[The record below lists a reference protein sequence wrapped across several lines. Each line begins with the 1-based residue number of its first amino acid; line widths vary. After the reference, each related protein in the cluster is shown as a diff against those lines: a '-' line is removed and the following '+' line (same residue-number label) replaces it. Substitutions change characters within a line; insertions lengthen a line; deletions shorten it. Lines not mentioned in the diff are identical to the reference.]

1 MATGTAGAT
10 FPFELVS
17 PERLLVSGEVR
28 SVVVPG
34 SEGEFEV
41 LPHHAPFLTVLRPG
55 ILRVTG
61 AAGEEQRIFVRSGF
75 ADVNGLGLTVLAEE
89 AVPVEQL
96 KADRMAL
103 SIRDAEEIVAA
114 AKDPVARAEA
124 ERTVASLREIQAS
137 LKLG

>member
-41 LPHHAPFLTVLRPG
+41 LPQHAPFLTVLRPG
-55 ILRVTG
+55 ILTVTG
-61 AAGEEQRIFVRSGF
+61 AAGDEQRIFVRSGF
-75 ADVNGLGLTVLAEE
+75 ADVNGIGLTVLAED

-103 SIRDAEEIVAA
+103 SIRDAEEAVAA
-114 AKDPVARAEA
+114 TKDPVARAEA

>member
-1 MATGTAGAT
+1 MASGTAGAT

-17 PERLLVSGEVR
+17 PERLLVSDEVR

-41 LPHHAPFLTVLRPG
+41 LPHHAPFLAMLRPG

-61 AAGEEQRIFVRSGF
+61 ADGAEQRVFVRSGF
-75 ADVNGLGLTVLAEE
+75 ADVNGISLTVLAEE
-89 AVPVEQL
+89 AVPVDQL
-96 KADRMAL
+96 KADQIAQ
-103 SIRDAEEIVAA
+103 SIRNAEEDVADA
-114 AKDPVARAEA
+114 TDPAKKSEA
-124 ERTVASLREIQAS
+124 ERMLASLREVQDV

>member
-17 PERLLVSGEVR
+17 PERLLVSGDVR

-34 SEGEFEV
+34 TEGEFEV

-55 ILRVTG
+55 ILKVTG
-61 AAGEEQRIFVRSGF
+61 AAGEEQRIFVRAGF
-75 ADVNGLGLTVLAEE
+75 ADVNGVGLTVLAEE

-96 KADRMAL
+96 RAERMAA
-103 SIRDAEEIVAA
+103 SVQAAEEAVAA

-124 ERTVASLREIQAS
+124 ERMLASLREIQAS
-137 LKLG
+137 LKLA

>member
-41 LPHHAPFLTVLRPG
+41 LPQHAPFLTVLRPG
-55 ILRVTG
+55 ILTVTG
-61 AAGEEQRIFVRSGF
+61 AAGDEQRIFVRSGF
-75 ADVNGLGLTVLAEE
+75 ADVNGLGLTVLAED

-103 SIRDAEEIVAA
+103 SIRDAEEAA
-114 AKDPVARAEA
+114 AATRDPVARAEA
-124 ERTVASLREIQAS
+124 ERTVSALREVQAS

>member
-41 LPHHAPFLTVLRPG
+41 LPQHAPFLTVLRPG
-55 ILRVTG
+55 ILTVTG
-61 AAGEEQRIFVRSGF
+61 AAGDEQRIFVRSGF
-75 ADVNGLGLTVLAEE
+75 ADVNGIGLTVLAED

-103 SIRDAEEIVAA
+103 SIRDAEEAA
-114 AKDPVARAEA
+114 AATRDPVARAEA
-124 ERTVASLREIQAS
+124 ERTVSALREVQAS

>member
-17 PERLLVSGEVR
+17 PERLLVSGEAR

-41 LPHHAPFLTVLRPG
+41 LKDHAPFLAMLRPG
-55 ILRVTG
+55 ILKVTG
-61 AAGEEQRIFVRSGF
+61 AAGDEQRIFVRSGF
-75 ADVNGLGLTVLAEE
+75 ADVNGIGLTVLAED

-96 KADRMAL
+96 KPDLMAQA
-103 SIRDAEEIVAA
+103 IRNAEEVVTAT
-114 AKDPVARAEA
+114 KDPAQRSEA
-124 ERTVASLREIQAS
+124 ERMLAALRDVQTS

>member
-17 PERLLVSGEVR
+17 PERLLVSGEAR

-41 LPHHAPFLTVLRPG
+41 LKDHAPFLAMLRPG
-55 ILRVTG
+55 ILRVIG
-61 AAGEEQRIFVRSGF
+61 AAGDEQRIFVRSGF
-75 ADVNGLGLTVLAEE
+75 ADVNGVGLTVLAEE

-96 KADRMAL
+96 KADQIAQ
-103 SIRDAEEIVAA
+103 SIRVAEEDLAA
-114 AKDPVARAEA
+114 IKDPAQRSEA
-124 ERTVASLREIQAS
+124 ERMLASLREVQAT

>member
-17 PERLLVSGEVR
+17 PERLLVSGEAR

-41 LPHHAPFLTVLRPG
+41 LKDHAPFLAMLRPG

-61 AAGEEQRIFVRSGF
+61 AAGDEQRIFVRSGF
-75 ADVNGLGLTVLAEE
+75 ADVNGRGLTVLAEE
-89 AVPVEQL
+89 AMPVEQM
-96 KADRMAL
+96 KADQFTRL
-103 SIRDAEEIVAA
+103 ISSAEEGVAA
-114 AKDPVARAEA
+114 AKDPVVRAEA
-124 ERTVASLREIQAS
+124 ERMVSALREVQAE

>member
-41 LPHHAPFLTVLRPG
+41 LPQHAPFLTVLRPG
-55 ILRVTG
+55 ILTVTG
-61 AAGEEQRIFVRSGF
+61 AAGDEQRIFVRSGF

-114 AKDPVARAEA
+114 TKDPVARAEA
-124 ERTVASLREIQAS
+124 ERTVSALREVQAS

>member
-114 AKDPVARAEA
+114 TKDPVARAEA

>member
-17 PERLLVSGEVR
+17 PERLLVSGEAR

-41 LPHHAPFLTVLRPG
+41 LKDHAPFLAMLRPG

-61 AAGEEQRIFVRSGF
+61 AAGDEQRIFVRSGF
-75 ADVNGLGLTVLAEE
+75 ADVNGRGLTVLAEE
-89 AVPVEQL
+89 AMPVEQM
-96 KADRMAL
+96 KADQFTRL
-103 SIRDAEEIVAA
+103 ISSAEEGVAA

-124 ERTVASLREIQAS
+124 ERMVSALREVQAE

>member
-41 LPHHAPFLTVLRPG
+41 LPQHAPFLTVLRPG

-61 AAGEEQRIFVRSGF
+61 SAGEEQRIFVRAGF
-75 ADVNGLGLTVLAEE
+75 ADVNGIGLTVLAEE

-103 SIRDAEEIVAA
+103 SIRDAEEAVAA
-114 AKDPVARAEA
+114 TKDPVARAEA

>member
-41 LPHHAPFLTVLRPG
+41 LPQHAPFLTVLRPG
-55 ILRVTG
+55 ILTVTG
-61 AAGEEQRIFVRSGF
+61 AAGDEQRIFVRSGF
-75 ADVNGLGLTVLAEE
+75 ADVNGIGLTVLAED
-89 AVPVEQL
+89 AIPVDQL

-103 SIRDAEEIVAA
+103 SIRDAEEAA
-114 AKDPVARAEA
+114 AAVKDPVARAEA
-124 ERTVASLREIQAS
+124 ERTVSALREVQASLR
-137 LKLG
+137 LG